1 MKKSFLP
8 NLFTFANLG
17 FGIMSL
23 LMNFRGDYK
32 LACIL
37 IIIAGL
43 IDRYDG
49 TIARMLDVSSDLG
62 KQLDSLSDLVSF
74 GVAPS
79 MLAYNMYNFINLGIL
94 GYALLI
100 IFPICGAYRLA
111 KFNSVE
117 FKGFFSGIP
126 ITAAGCIM
134 AIFGLLTLK
143 SEINF
148 ILPILL
154 MSVLS
159 YLMIST
165 IKIKKI

>member
-32 LACIL
+32 LACIF

-49 TIARMLDVSSDLG
+49 TIARMLDLSSDLG

-94 GYALLI
+94 GYVLLI

-111 KFNSVE
+111 KFNSIE

-134 AIFGLLTLK
+134 ALFGLLTLK
-143 SEINF
+143 GEINF
-148 ILPILL
+148 ILPTLL
-154 MSVLS
+154 ISILS
-159 YLMIST
+159 YLMISN